1 MIISR
6 SADYALRALLYLTR
20 LEPSSRFVPANEI
33 SNEMQTPPFLLSRIL
48 QRLVKSGLLHSMKGH
63 HGGFRMDKRPE
74 EINVYDVVQII
85 DGSVVVH
92 DCIADRCGM
101 GPSCSLRDAFQGAE
115 KALER
120 ALRDVTLADLTRP
133 QQQGSLVQV
142 GLGVSSQTESG
153 AS

>member
-63 HGGFRMDKRPE
+63 HGGFRLNKNPA
-74 EINVYDVVQII
+74 EINVYDVIEII
-85 DGSVVVH
+85 DGSIVVH
-92 DCIADRCGM
+92 DCVSEKCGM
-101 GPSCSLRDAFQGAE
+101 GPCCALRDAFTRA
-115 KALER
+115 ER
-120 ALRDVTLADLTRP
+120 ALELALRAVTLAEISRPEP
-133 QQQGSLVQV
+133 QQAFVQT
-142 GLGVSSQTESG
+142 GLGVTPGTRSE
-153 AS
+153 AE

>member
-20 LEPSSRFVPANEI
+20 FEPSSRFVPANEI

-63 HGGFRMDKRPE
+63 HGGFRMHKPPE
-74 EINVYDVVQII
+74 SINVYDVIQII
-85 DGSVVVH
+85 DGSIVVH
-92 DCIADRCGM
+92 DCVVDRCGM
-101 GPSCSLRDAFQGAE
+101 GPCCTLRDAFQGAE
-115 KALER
+115 RALER
-120 ALRDVTLADLTRP
+120 ALRAVTLADLTRP
-133 QQQGSLVQV
+133 EQHASLVQV
-142 GLGVSSQTESG
+142 GIGMSSRNSG

>member
-48 QRLVKSGLLHSMKGH
+48 QRLVKSSFLHSMKGH
-63 HGGFRMDKRPE
+63 HGGFRLNKRPE
-74 EINVYDVVQII
+74 EINVYDVIQVI
-85 DGSVVVH
+85 DGAIVVH
-92 DCIADRCGM
+92 DCVTDKCGM
-101 GPSCSLRDAFQGAE
+101 GPCCTLRDAFTRA
-115 KALER
+115 ER
-120 ALRDVTLADLTRP
+120 ALELALRAVTLADLNRP
-133 QQQGSLVQV
+133 QPRDQLVQV
-142 GLGVSSQTESG
+142 GLGVAPGNESG

>member
-48 QRLVKSGLLHSMKGH
+48 QRLVKSGMLQSMKGH
-63 HGGFRMDKRPE
+63 HGGFRMSKAPGD
-74 EINVYDVVQII
+74 INVYDVIKII
-85 DGSVVVH
+85 DGAIVVH
-92 DCIADRCGM
+92 DCVPEKCGM
-101 GPSCSLRDAFQGAE
+101 GPCCNLRDAFTSA
-115 KALER
+115 ER
-120 ALRDVTLADLTRP
+120 ALELSLRAVTLADLNRP
-133 QQQGSLVQV
+133 QSENFVHV
-142 GLGVSSQTESG
+142 GMGATSRSESG

>member
-63 HGGFRMDKRPE
+63 HGGFRMNKRPD
-74 EINVYDVVQII
+74 EINVYDVIRIV
-85 DGSVVVH
+85 DGAIVVH
-92 DCIADRCGM
+92 DCNSEKCGM
-101 GPSCSLRDAFQGAE
+101 GPNCTLRDAFTRAE
-115 KALER
+115 HALEV
-120 ALRDVTLADLTRP
+120 ALRGVTLADLTRP
-133 QQQGSLVQV
+133 A
-142 GLGVSSQTESG
+142 QTEPAVQSG
-153 AS
+153 FGVTPVTKSGVE